1 MDEKRIADYFVVAGM
16 PENPQ
21 LLQESIFN
29 DSGHL
34 RACNSIDPIT
44 DIGVFFPLLGE
55 EVPEGYEILDKTPT
69 GLPANLN
76 YGSVRT
82 TECYIY
88 FRRGKDSPP
97 LVDIGKSV
105 IILFLTLSVF
115 NAFSFQ
121 VFYMKGMSELCQML
135 KW

>member
-1 MDEKRIADYFVVAGM
+1 MLFPFSFVSKIRDLTAFNMDDKRIADYFVVAGM
-16 PENPQ
+16 PEKPQ

-34 RACNSIDPIT
+34 RAANNIDPIT

-55 EVPEGYEILDKTPT
+55 EVPEGYEVLETTPT

-76 YGSVRT
+76 HGSMRT

-88 FRRGKDSPP
+88 YRRGKDRSP
-97 LVDIGKSV
+97 LVDIGKCF
-105 IILFLTLSVF
+105 FL
-115 NAFSFQ
+115 
-121 VFYMKGMSELCQML
+121 
-135 KW
+135 